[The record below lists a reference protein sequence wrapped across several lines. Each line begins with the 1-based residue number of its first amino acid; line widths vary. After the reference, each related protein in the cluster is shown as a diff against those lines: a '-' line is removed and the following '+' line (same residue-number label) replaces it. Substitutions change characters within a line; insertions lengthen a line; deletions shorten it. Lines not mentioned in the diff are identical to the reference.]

1 MESKLTAAV
10 EMRGEQLSGRSQEI
24 FFSPEEAENFTYPTA
39 PEVDFEKEA
48 AFDAANM
55 TARDIN
61 AKIRALMAEGIGSIR
76 VDNPGAKHSVAVGIL
91 NRLRLTIAGS
101 LGYFGCGLI
110 DGPVVRITGRVG
122 WSCAENMMSG
132 AIVVDKNAG
141 STFGAAIRGG
151 DLVCRG
157 DVGARTGVCM
167 KGGTIL
173 VGGRS
178 GAFSG
183 FMMQRGRMIILGDAR
198 ANLGDTMY
206 DGLIFVGG
214 KIASLGVDA
223 TEAEMTES
231 DIRWLSAKLAI
242 YGMEFPNGA
251 ENMKKIVS
259 AKRLWNYDSLEP
271 SEKKL
276 VL

>member
-1 MESKLTAAV
+1 MESELTAAV

-48 AFDAANM
+48 AFDAADM
-55 TARDIN
+55 KARDIN

-132 AIVVDKNAG
+132 AVVVDKNAG

>member
-1 MESKLTAAV
+1 MESKLTASV

-132 AIVVDKNAG
+132 AVVVDKNAG

>member
-39 PEVDFEKEA
+39 SEVDFEKEA

-132 AIVVDKNAG
+132 AVVVDKNAG

-231 DIRWLSAKLAI
+231 DIRWLSAKLAL

>member
-1 MESKLTAAV
+1 MESELTAAV

-39 PEVDFEKEA
+39 SEVDFEKEG

-132 AIVVDKNAG
+132 AVVVDKNAG